1 MLRSLVVDTDFL
13 TPFVEEVA
21 LYMLGNPG
29 TFMHQYVAVYAE
41 IYIMP
46 FHSIPWSLCLF
57 ASTTL
62 F

>member
-1 MLRSLVVDTDFL
+1 MFRSLAVNTDFL

-21 LYMLGNPG
+21 LYMMGNPG
-29 TFMHQYVAVYAE
+29 TFMNHYVTIYTE

-46 FHSIPWSLCLF
+46 WSPCLF